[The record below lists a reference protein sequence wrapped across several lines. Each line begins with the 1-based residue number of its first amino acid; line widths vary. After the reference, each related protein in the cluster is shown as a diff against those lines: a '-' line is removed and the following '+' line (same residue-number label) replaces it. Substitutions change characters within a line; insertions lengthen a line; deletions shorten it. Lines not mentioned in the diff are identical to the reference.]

1 MHDAHLKFKNIY
13 FEKIENLFFNERIL
27 FENELIFFD
36 EANTNRIRIN
46 FIWSNEWKFG
56 RNELV
61 IRESN

>member
-46 FIWSNEWKFG
+46 FF
-56 RNELV
+56 
-61 IRESN
+61 